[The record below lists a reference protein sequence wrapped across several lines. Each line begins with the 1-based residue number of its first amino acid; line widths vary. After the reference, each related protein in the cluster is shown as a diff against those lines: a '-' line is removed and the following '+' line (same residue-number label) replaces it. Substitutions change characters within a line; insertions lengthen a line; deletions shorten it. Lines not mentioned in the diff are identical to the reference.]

1 MTTLILPV
9 AGKSSRFKGLR
20 PKWLLT
26 MPDGKL
32 LIEKSIR
39 DINLNDVN
47 KIVIICL
54 KEHLDQYVNKD
65 ELIKLFS
72 DLKLSV
78 EVVVLKKQ
86 TSSVAETVAKGIMKA
101 NISGPIFIKDCDNIF
116 TLKYQGNNSVAV
128 IDLNDIDFID
138 AKNKSYVE
146 VDNSITL
153 RIL

>member
-86 TSSVAETVAKGIMKA
+86 TS
-101 NISGPIFIKDCDNIF
+101 
-116 TLKYQGNNSVAV
+116 
-128 IDLNDIDFID
+128 
-138 AKNKSYVE
+138 
-146 VDNSITL
+146 
-153 RIL
+153 

>member
-39 DINLNDVN
+39 DINLDEMN

-54 KEHLDQYVNKD
+54 QEHLDKYINKSD
-65 ELIKLFS
+65 LIKLF
-72 DLKLSV
+72 
-78 EVVVLKKQ
+78 
-86 TSSVAETVAKGIMKA
+86 
-101 NISGPIFIKDCDNIF
+101 
-116 TLKYQGNNSVAV
+116 
-128 IDLNDIDFID
+128 
-138 AKNKSYVE
+138 
-146 VDNSITL
+146 
-153 RIL
+153 

>member
-54 KEHLDQYVNKD
+54 KNI
-65 ELIKLFS
+65 LINMLIRMN
-72 DLKLSV
+72 LLSYF
-78 EVVVLKKQ
+78 Q
-86 TSSVAETVAKGIMKA
+86 M
-101 NISGPIFIKDCDNIF
+101 
-116 TLKYQGNNSVAV
+116 
-128 IDLNDIDFID
+128 
-138 AKNKSYVE
+138 
-146 VDNSITL
+146 
-153 RIL
+153 

>member
-39 DINLNDVN
+39 DINLDEMN

-54 KEHLDQYVNKD
+54 QEHLDKYINKSD
-65 ELIKLFS
+65 LIKLFS

-78 EVVVLKKQ
+78 EIVVLKKQ
-86 TSSVAETVAKGIMKA
+86 TSSVAETVAKGIVKA
-101 NISGPIFIKDCDNIF
+101 DISGPIFIKDCDNTF
-116 TLKYQGNNSVAV
+116 ALKFKGN
-128 IDLNDIDFID
+128 F
-138 AKNKSYVE
+138 
-146 VDNSITL
+146 
-153 RIL
+153 R